1 MQFWRKAFPYLM
13 ALMAVAAVAWAVS
26 FGTLP
31 PADFAWQNGDEI
43 KTVDPA
49 RATGAP
55 EGRILDAV
63 FEGLLRNAPAGPRQA
78 NGIQPMAPKPGVAA
92 AMPEISDDGRVYTF
106 QLRDDARW
114 TNGDPV
120 TADDFFWSWRRMLH
134 PETASEY
141 AYQLYYI
148 VGAEQYNT
156 AQVTEGDKVEVEL
169 PDRLDP
175 LQAFPR
181 GTIRRG
187 ILRRIVPAESASQD
201 TDDADAAAE
210 EDARR
215 QAYYVVEVKPEVDGQ
230 VDWEATGETQVFSI
244 EPASTTFRDEETQ
257 HDVQTCLHVLID
269 FEAAGGV
276 RVLGPK
282 QLQITLKNRTAYFNS
297 LLAFYP
303 LYPVN

>member
-114 TNGDPV
+114 TNG
-120 TADDFFWSWRRMLH
+120 
-134 PETASEY
+134 
-141 AYQLYYI
+141 
-148 VGAEQYNT
+148 
-156 AQVTEGDKVEVEL
+156 
-169 PDRLDP
+169 
-175 LQAFPR
+175 
-181 GTIRRG
+181 
-187 ILRRIVPAESASQD
+187 
-201 TDDADAAAE
+201 
-210 EDARR
+210 
-215 QAYYVVEVKPEVDGQ
+215 
-230 VDWEATGETQVFSI
+230 
-244 EPASTTFRDEETQ
+244 
-257 HDVQTCLHVLID
+257 
-269 FEAAGGV
+269 
-276 RVLGPK
+276 
-282 QLQITLKNRTAYFNS
+282 
-297 LLAFYP
+297 
-303 LYPVN
+303 